1 MFVSIPRPRS
11 ICVISMRAI
20 ILFNFNFINL
30 ENRHICFIAH
40 CLEYGLF
47 WMIMSM
53 KKVNNYQIA
62 KVQAQGVAQLCL
74 IFCQFQPDVA
84 YKVVGYKG
92 GYKGVDYSSPI
103 LMIFF
108 GKEDHWMQTCFR
120 KIFVLCFSLLSLK
133 TLKTL
138 ESTQNPSIVV
148 HSAIDNIPSC
158 M

>member
-1 MFVSIPRPRS
+1 MFASIPRPRS

-62 KVQAQGVAQLCL
+62 KVQAQGVAQ
-74 IFCQFQPDVA
+74 P
-84 YKVVGYKG
+84 
-92 GYKGVDYSSPI
+92 
-103 LMIFF
+103 
-108 GKEDHWMQTCFR
+108 
-120 KIFVLCFSLLSLK
+120 LLDFL
-133 TLKTL
+133 
-138 ESTQNPSIVV
+138 SI
-148 HSAIDNIPSC
+148 SA
-158 M
+158 